1 VDWKVTC
8 ISLTLHNY
16 LKDSKQKIW
25 SVRLQRETTPTGKSE
40 FFLHFIREDVI
51 MAKKKVADL
60 LVDVLAESG
69 VRQVYGVS
77 GDSLNGITDSIRTS
91 KRIQWIHVR
100 HEETAAFAAG
110 AEAHLTGKL
119 AVCAGSCGPGNLHLI
134 NGLYD
139 CHRSRVPVL
148 AIAAQIPSNEIG
160 SGYFQETHPEH
171 LFAQCSNYCE
181 LISQPEQMP
190 RVLEIAMQTAISR
203 RGVSVISMPG
213 DIALR
218 DAVEG
223 PRLHFP
229 PPTPTVCPSDEEIAT
244 LAKLLNKSKKITI
257 FGGAGCAGA
266 HEELIELAGK
276 LNAPIV
282 HAMRG
287 KEYIEYDNPFDVGM
301 TGLLGFSSGY
311 HAMMNCDLLL
321 MIGTDFPYQQFFPK
335 DATIV
340 QIDVRGEQ
348 LGRRTKVDYGFVGD
362 TKTTLR
368 ALRPKLNQNDND
380 KHLKASLAHYKNA
393 RKGLDELATEGS
405 GKKPIHPQYVVR
417 ALDELAAKDAIFSCD
432 VGTPTI
438 WAARYLT
445 MNGKRR
451 LLGSFNHGSMANA
464 LPQAIGAQ
472 VSHPGRQVVSLSGD
486 GGLAML
492 MGDLLSLQ
500 QLQTPVKIIVF
511 KNNSLAFVELEMKAA
526 GILDFGTDLRNPN
539 FAKMAEG
546 AGLLGLTAETPA
558 QVRPMIAQALK
569 YDGPA
574 LVEVLVNR
582 QELSMPPT
590 VTAEQVKGFSLFAL
604 KAVLSGRG
612 EEIVDLARV
621 NVFR

>member
-1 VDWKVTC
+1 
-8 ISLTLHNY
+8 
-16 LKDSKQKIW
+16 
-25 SVRLQRETTPTGKSE
+25 
-40 FFLHFIREDVI
+40 

-60 LVDVLAESG
+60 LVDVLAEAG
-69 VRQVYGVS
+69 VRQIYGVS
-77 GDSLNGITDSIRTS
+77 GDSLNGITDSIRA
-91 KRIQWIHVR
+91 KERIQWIHVR

-110 AEAHLTGKL
+110 AEAHLTGGL

-171 LFAQCSNYCE
+171 LFAQCSHYCE
-181 LISQPEQMP
+181 LVSQPEQMP
-190 RVLEIAMQTAISR
+190 RVLEIAMQAALAR
-203 RGVSVISMPG
+203 RGVSVVAIPG
-213 DIALR
+213 DVSLR
-218 DAVEG
+218 DAVEQE

-229 PPTPTVCPSDEEIAT
+229 SPKPTVCPSDEEIAT
-244 LAKLLNKSKKITI
+244 LAKILNKSEKITI

-266 HEELIELAGK
+266 HAELIELAGK

-287 KEYIEYDNPFDVGM
+287 KEFIEYDNPFDVGM

-311 HAMMNCDLLL
+311 HAMMNSDLLL

-340 QIDVRGEQ
+340 QIDLRGEQ

-368 ALRPKLNQNDND
+368 ALLPRLEQSKNDQ
-380 KHLKASLAHYKNA
+380 HLKASREHYQKA
-393 RKGLDELATEGS
+393 RKGLDDLATGEGNR
-405 GKKPIHPQYVVR
+405 KPIHPQYVVR
-417 ALDELAAKDAIFSCD
+417 VLNELATKDAIFSCD

-445 MNGKRR
+445 MNGQRR

-492 MGDLLSLQ
+492 MGELLSLR
-500 QLQTPVKIIVF
+500 QLQLPVKVIVF
-511 KNNSLAFVELEMKAA
+511 KNDSLAFVELEMKAA
-526 GILDFGTDLRNPN
+526 GILDFGTDLHNPD
-539 FAKMAEG
+539 FAKMAEA
-546 AGLLGLTAETPA
+546 AGLLGLTADTPD
-558 QVRPMIAQALK
+558 QVRPMLTQALRH
-569 YDGPA
+569 DGPA
-574 LVEVLVNR
+574 LVEVRVSR

-590 VTAEQVKGFSLFAL
+590 ITLEQMTGFSLFML

-612 EEIVDLARV
+612 DEIIDLAKI
-621 NVFR
+621 NLFR

>member
-1 VDWKVTC
+1 
-8 ISLTLHNY
+8 
-16 LKDSKQKIW
+16 
-25 SVRLQRETTPTGKSE
+25 
-40 FFLHFIREDVI
+40 
-51 MAKKKVADL
+51 MAKKVAEL
-60 LVDVLAESG
+60 FVETLAAAGVERIYGLV
-69 VRQVYGVS
+69 
-77 GDSLNGITDSIRTS
+77 GDSLNGITNTLRTQ
-91 KRIQWIHVR
+91 KKIQWVHVR

-171 LFAQCSNYCE
+171 LFAQCSHYCE

-190 RVLEIAMQTAISR
+190 RVLEIAIQSAIAR
-203 RGVSVISMPG
+203 RGVSVIAIPG
-213 DIALR
+213 DVALR
-218 DAVEG
+218 DVVERE

-229 PPTPTVCPSDEEIAT
+229 PPQPTVCPSDEEIET

-266 HEELIELAGK
+266 HDELVALAGK

-287 KEYIEYDNPFDVGM
+287 KEFIEYDNPFDVGM

-348 LGRRTKVDYGFVGD
+348 LGRRTKLDYGFVGD
-362 TKTTLR
+362 AKTTLR
-368 ALRPKLNQNDND
+368 ALLPKLSQNNQD
-380 KHLKASLAHYKNA
+380 KHLKASLDHYKKA

-405 GKKPIHPQYVVR
+405 AKEPIHPQYVIRV
-417 ALDELAAKDAIFSCD
+417 LNELADDDTIFTCD

-438 WAARYLT
+438 WAARYLA

-472 VSHPGRQVVSLSGD
+472 ASHPGRQVVSLSGD

-492 MGDLLSLQ
+492 MGDLLSLRQ
-500 QLQTPVKIIVF
+500 FDAPVKIIVF
-511 KNNSLAFVELEMKAA
+511 KNDALAFVELEMKAA
-526 GILDFGTDLRNPN
+526 GMLDFGTDLRNPN
-539 FAKMAEG
+539 FAQMAEG
-546 AGLLGLTAETPA
+546 AGLLGLTAQTAA

-569 YDGPA
+569 HDGPA
-574 LVEVLVNR
+574 LVEVPVSR

-590 VTAEQVKGFSLFAL
+590 ITVEQAKGFGLFMI

-612 EEIVDLARV
+612 DEVVDLAKI
-621 NVFR
+621 NLFR